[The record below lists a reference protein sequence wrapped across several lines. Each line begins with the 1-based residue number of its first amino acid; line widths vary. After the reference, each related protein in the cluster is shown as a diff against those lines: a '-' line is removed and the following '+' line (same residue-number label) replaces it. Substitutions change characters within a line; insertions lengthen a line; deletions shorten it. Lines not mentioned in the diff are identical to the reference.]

1 MILCK
6 LPERDIILGMI
17 QNIRFELLVHKDKI
31 LDKELVLQMEAKA
44 FVPFVQSFPRIVYW
58 TVLMLLW

>member
-44 FVPFVQSFPRIVYW
+44 FVPFVQSFPRIVY
-58 TVLMLLW
+58 